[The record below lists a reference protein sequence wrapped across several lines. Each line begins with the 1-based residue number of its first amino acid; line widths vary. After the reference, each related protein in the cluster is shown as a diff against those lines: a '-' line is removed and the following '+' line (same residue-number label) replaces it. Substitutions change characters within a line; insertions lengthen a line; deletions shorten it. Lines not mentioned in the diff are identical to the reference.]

1 VPGFTTPTDVASLA
15 SGDAQ
20 AAIDV
25 VTELMR
31 AYCRQTLTAVADDTV
46 ILAGTP
52 ARRLLLGERPVTAV
66 DSPILVD
73 GVALSDTEWKWTRRG
88 VLWRLAGWG
97 DDVTPV
103 EVTYDHGFAVLPADL
118 AAVCR
123 TAALRLSSNPAGRAH
138 YTIVGDYQVGFGS
151 PELAFTLA
159 ELTVLDR
166 YRRHVWS

>member
-15 SGDAQ
+15 SGNAQ

-31 AYCRQTLTAVADDTV
+31 AYTRQTLTAVADDAV
-46 ILAGTP
+46 ILAGTQS
-52 ARRLLLGERPVTAV
+52 RRLFLGERPVTAV

-73 GVALSDTEWKWTRRG
+73 GVALADTEWRWNRRG
-88 VLWRLAGWG
+88 VLWRQDGWG
-97 DDVTPV
+97 DELT
-103 EVTYDHGFAVLPADL
+103 EVQLTFDHGFATLPADL

-123 TAALRLSSNPAGRAH
+123 TASLRLSSNPAGRAH
-138 YTIVGDYQVGFGS
+138 YTIVGDFQVGFGQ

-159 ELTVLDR
+159 ELAVLNK
-166 YRRHVWS
+166 YRRSAWS